1 MLLNKR
7 QKKILRIVRDWGGM
21 KKETLSFLCGESG
34 GFERDFI
41 QLVRLGLI
49 HETAGYYCDEGKRIC
64 ERETETAFEVLMSA
78 FSSPP
83 DMLLA
88 GEPPFSLSFFK
99 ERGEKLYRYDICVA
113 ERGREAYITAAAEAK
128 NLKSRIVIFVIED
141 EKQIPLLKISGEY
154 RFAVK
159 RNGIYHFYGGN

>member
-7 QKKILRIVRDWGGM
+7 QKNILQIVRDWGGM
-21 KKETLSFLCGESG
+21 KKGTLSFLCGESG

-41 QLVRLGLI
+41 QLLRLGLLK
-49 HETAGYYCDEGKRIC
+49 ETVGYYCDEGKRIC
-64 ERETETAFEVLMSA
+64 ERETETAFEVLSSA
-78 FSSPP
+78 FTSPP

-88 GEPPFSLSFFK
+88 GEPPFALTFFK

-128 NLKSRIVIFVIED
+128 NLKSRIVIFVIEN
-141 EKQIPLLKISGEY
+141 ERQIPLLKISGEY

-159 RNGIYHFYGGN
+159 RNKKYHFYGGN

>member
-1 MLLNKR
+1 MLLTKR
-7 QKKILRIVRDWGGM
+7 QKNILRIVRDWGGM
-21 KKETLSFLCGESG
+21 KKETLAFLCGESG

-41 QLVRLGLI
+41 QLERLGLLK
-49 HETAGYYCDEGKRIC
+49 ETAGYYCDEGKRIC

-88 GEPPFSLSFFK
+88 GFPPFALTFFR

-113 ERGREAYITAAAEAK
+113 ERGREAYITAAAEAC

-141 EKQIPLLKISGEY
+141 ERQIPLLKISGEY

-159 RNGIYHFYGGN
+159 RNGKYHFYGGN

>member
-1 MLLNKR
+1 MLLTKR
-7 QKKILRIVRDWGGM
+7 QKNILRIVRDWGGM
-21 KKETLSFLCGESG
+21 KKETLAFLCGESG

-41 QLVRLGLI
+41 QLERLGLLK
-49 HETAGYYCDEGKRIC
+49 ETAGYYCDEGKRIC

-113 ERGREAYITAAAEAK
+113 ERGREAYITAATEAG
-128 NLKSRIVIFVIED
+128 NLKSRIRY
-141 EKQIPLLKISGEY
+141 LCN
-154 RFAVK
+154 R
-159 RNGIYHFYGGN
+159 R

>member
-1 MLLNKR
+1 MLLTKR
-7 QKKILRIVRDWGGM
+7 QKRILAVIRDWGGM
-21 KKETLSFLCGESG
+21 KKETLSFMCGEI
-34 GFERDFI
+34 GFERDFT
-41 QLVRLGLI
+41 QLLRLGLI
-49 HETAGYYCDEGKRIC
+49 RETAGYYCDDGKRIC

-78 FSSPP
+78 FTSPP

-128 NLKSRIVIFVIED
+128 NLKSRIVIFVIEN
-141 EKQIPLLKISGEY
+141 ERQIPLLTISGEY

-159 RNGIYHFYGGN
+159 RNGKYHFYGGN

>member
-7 QKKILRIVRDWGGM
+7 QKNILRIVRDWGGM
-21 KKETLSFLCGESG
+21 KKETLAFLCGESG

-41 QLVRLGLI
+41 QLSRLGLI

-64 ERETETAFEVLMSA
+64 ERETETAFEVLIPA
-78 FSSPP
+78 FTSPP

-88 GEPPFSLSFFK
+88 GFPPSALTFFK
-99 ERGEKLYRYDICVA
+99 ERGKKVYRYDICVA

-141 EKQIPLLKISGEY
+141 ERQIPLLKISGEY
-154 RFAVK
+154 RFAAK
-159 RNGIYHFYGGN
+159 RNGKYHFYGGN

>member
-1 MLLNKR
+1 MLLTKR
-7 QKKILRIVRDWGGM
+7 QKNILQIVRDWGGM
-21 KKETLSFLCGESG
+21 KKETLAFLCGESG

-41 QLVRLGLI
+41 QLSRLGLI

-64 ERETETAFEVLMSA
+64 ERETETAFEVLISA
-78 FSSPP
+78 FTSPP

-88 GEPPFSLSFFK
+88 GFPPFSLTFFK

-159 RNGIYHFYGGN
+159 RNKKYHFYGGN

>member
-7 QKKILRIVRDWGGM
+7 QKNILQIVRDWGGM
-21 KKETLSFLCGESG
+21 KKETLAFLCGESG

-41 QLVRLGLI
+41 QLSRLGLI

-64 ERETETAFEVLMSA
+64 ERETETAFEVLISA
-78 FSSPP
+78 FTSPP

-88 GEPPFSLSFFK
+88 GFPPFALTFFK
-99 ERGEKLYRYDICVA
+99 ERGKKLYRYDICVA

-128 NLKSRIVIFVIED
+128 NLKSRIVIFVIEN
-141 EKQIPLLKISGEY
+141 ERQIPLLKISGEY

-159 RNGIYHFYGGN
+159 RNKKYHFYGGN

>member
-7 QKKILRIVRDWGGM
+7 QKNILRIVRDWGGM
-21 KKETLSFLCGESG
+21 KKETLAFLRGESC
-34 GFERDFI
+34 FESDFT
-41 QLVRLGLI
+41 QLLRLGLI
-49 HETAGYYCDEGKRIC
+49 RETAGYYCDDGKRIC
-64 ERETETAFEVLMSA
+64 EWETETAFEVLMSA

-88 GEPPFSLSFFK
+88 GEPPFALTFFK
-99 ERGEKLYRYDICVA
+99 ERGEKLCRYDICVA
-113 ERGREAYITAAAEAK
+113 ERGREAYITAAAEAC

-154 RFAVK
+154 RIAVK
-159 RNGIYHFYGGN
+159 RNGKYHFYGGN

>member
-7 QKKILRIVRDWGGM
+7 QKNILRIVRDWGGM
-21 KKETLSFLCGESG
+21 KKETLAFLCGESG
-34 GFERDFI
+34 FERDFT
-41 QLVRLGLI
+41 QLLRLGLI
-49 HETAGYYCDEGKRIC
+49 RETAGYYCDDGKLIC
-64 ERETETAFEVLMSA
+64 ERETETAFEVLISA
-78 FSSPP
+78 FTSPP

-88 GEPPFSLSFFK
+88 GFPPFALTFFK

-113 ERGREAYITAAAEAK
+113 ERGSEAYITAAAEAK

-141 EKQIPLLKISGEY
+141 ERQIPLLKISGEY

-159 RNGIYHFYGGN
+159 RNGKYHFYGGN